1 MEGPGINIGFPSVND
16 YAGHIGQVNGA
27 CPEALV
33 AVPVADDIQTARFAV
48 LAACLHYT
56 HTASLDCGQTSL
68 EAAFDIRV
76 ICLCDH
82 CNTIFKL
89 APIGLECS
97 CGLTRMGATKFP
109 PLPSN
114 RKR

>member
-1 MEGPGINIGFPSVND
+1 MEGAGINVGFPSVND

-56 HTASLDCGQTSL
+56 HTASLDFVL
-68 EAAFDIRV
+68 
-76 ICLCDH
+76 
-82 CNTIFKL
+82 
-89 APIGLECS
+89 
-97 CGLTRMGATKFP
+97 M
-109 PLPSN
+109 
-114 RKR
+114 